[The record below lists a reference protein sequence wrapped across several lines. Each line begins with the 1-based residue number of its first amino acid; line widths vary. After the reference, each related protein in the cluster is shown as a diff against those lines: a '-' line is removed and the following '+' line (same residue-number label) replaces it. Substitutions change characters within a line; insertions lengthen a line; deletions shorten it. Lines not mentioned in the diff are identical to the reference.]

1 MKCGVNAKMILPIVN
16 PAVETSNVVYLRR
29 KEDNLYFTF
38 AIIYN
43 VPLFHGYCSVKTEYP
58 IDTTGFGGF

>member
-38 AIIYN
+38 AIISN
-43 VPLFHGYCSVKTEYP
+43 VPLFMVTVP
-58 IDTTGFGGF
+58 